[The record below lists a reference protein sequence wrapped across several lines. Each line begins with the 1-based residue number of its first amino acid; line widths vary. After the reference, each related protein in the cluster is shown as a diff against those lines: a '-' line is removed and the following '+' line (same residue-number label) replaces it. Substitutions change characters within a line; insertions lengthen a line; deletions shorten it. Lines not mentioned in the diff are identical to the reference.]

1 MAAFLFLLPNSFT
14 FAQNSQ
20 ILKTILLRD
29 FSAQVL
35 TSKEK
40 ILYFLLL
47 FFFFALYM
55 PGISWLYNVAMW
67 LFFVYSFF
75 FNTLT
80 EKWALLKRRKEIIL
94 MLSFFLLNLIS
105 ALLSSNQK
113 EGIAF
118 AGFRI
123 GLLVIPFAIGTLYI
137 KPILKDRIIFA
148 FAVATACAAT
158 GSIIW
163 ALFQS
168 VKYHDASLLY
178 NDNLSV
184 ILNLQSIYFAMMI
197 NLAIFS
203 FVYLLVKKSGL
214 INKSLLAPALLIL
227 FVVHFLLASRI
238 GIIIL
243 YSAIFIFATQHIIRN
258 RKILEGVTLIM
269 GLLLGIFLLLKFF
282 PKTINRFKELTYT
295 KFDFKSEGKESHF
308 NVALTADQWN
318 GANVR
323 MAVWQCAWAVTKNNL
338 LFGTGIGD
346 KMDVLRKEYAKNQF
360 TVGVKTNRNV
370 HNNYLDVWMSLG
382 LVGFIIFLIGFFIL
396 PVFRCL
402 QTNDWYGIAIIAAFM
417 LALFSES
424 YMDRTMGNTLLGF
437 FLAFISSYKKP
448 SQ

>member
-1 MAAFLFLLPNSFT
+1 
-14 FAQNSQ
+14 
-20 ILKTILLRD
+20 
-29 FSAQVL
+29 
-35 TSKEK
+35 
-40 ILYFLLL
+40 
-47 FFFFALYM
+47 
-55 PGISWLYNVAMW
+55 
-67 LFFVYSFF
+67 
-75 FNTLT
+75 
-80 EKWALLKRRKEIIL
+80 
-94 MLSFFLLNLIS
+94 
-105 ALLSSNQK
+105 
-113 EGIAF
+113 
-118 AGFRI
+118 
-123 GLLVIPFAIGTLYI
+123 
-137 KPILKDRIIFA
+137 
-148 FAVATACAAT
+148 
-158 GSIIW
+158 
-163 ALFQS
+163 
-168 VKYHDASLLY
+168 
-178 NDNLSV
+178 
-184 ILNLQSIYFAMMI
+184 
-197 NLAIFS
+197 
-203 FVYLLVKKSGL
+203 
-214 INKSLLAPALLIL
+214 
-227 FVVHFLLASRI
+227 
-238 GIIIL
+238 
-243 YSAIFIFATQHIIRN
+243 
-258 RKILEGVTLIM
+258 M

>member
-1 MAAFLFLLPNSFT
+1 MLFFFLLPNSFT

-123 GLLVIPFAIGTLYI
+123 GLLVIPLAIGTLYI
-137 KPILKDRIIFA
+137 KPNLKDRIIFA

>member
-1 MAAFLFLLPNSFT
+1 MLFFFLLPNSFT

>member
-1 MAAFLFLLPNSFT
+1 LLFFFLLPNSFT

-123 GLLVIPFAIGTLYI
+123 GLLVIPLAIGTLYI
-137 KPILKDRIIFA
+137 KPNLKDRIIFA

>member
-1 MAAFLFLLPNSFT
+1 MNTL
-14 FAQNSQ
+14 
-20 ILKTILLRD
+20 LLRD

-67 LFFVYSFF
+67 FFFVYSFF

-80 EKWALLKRRKEIIL
+80 EKWALLKRRQEI
-94 MLSFFLLNLIS
+94 MLIISFFLLNLIS
-105 ALLSSNQK
+105 ALLSFNQK

-123 GLLVIPFAIGTLYI
+123 ALLVIPLAIGTLYI

-148 FAVATACAAT
+148 FAVATTCAAT

-203 FVYLLVKKSGL
+203 FVYLLVKKSDL
-214 INKSLLAPALLIL
+214 INKSLLAPVLLIL
-227 FVVHFLLASRI
+227 FIVHFLLASRI

-243 YSAIFIFATQHIIRN
+243 YSTIFIFATQHIIRN

-295 KFDFKSEGKESHF
+295 KFDFKNEGKESHF
-308 NVALTADQWN
+308 NVPLTADQWN

-338 LFGTGIGD
+338 VFGTGIGD
-346 KMDVLRKEYAKNQF
+346 KMDILRKEYAKNQF

-370 HNNYLDVWMSLG
+370 HNTYLDVWMSLG
-382 LVGFIIFLIGFFIL
+382 LIGFIILLMGFFVL
-396 PVFRCL
+396 PVIRCFKIG
-402 QTNDWYGIAIIAAFM
+402 DWYGMSIVAAFM
-417 LALFSES
+417 LALFTES
-424 YMDRTMGNTLLGF
+424 YMDRTMGNTLLAF

-448 SQ
+448 A

>member
-1 MAAFLFLLPNSFT
+1 MLFFFLLPNSFT

-123 GLLVIPFAIGTLYI
+123 GLLVIPLAIGTLYI

>member
-1 MAAFLFLLPNSFT
+1 LLFFFLLPNSFT

-123 GLLVIPFAIGTLYI
+123 GLLVIPLAIGTLYI

>member
-1 MAAFLFLLPNSFT
+1 LLFFFLLPNSFT